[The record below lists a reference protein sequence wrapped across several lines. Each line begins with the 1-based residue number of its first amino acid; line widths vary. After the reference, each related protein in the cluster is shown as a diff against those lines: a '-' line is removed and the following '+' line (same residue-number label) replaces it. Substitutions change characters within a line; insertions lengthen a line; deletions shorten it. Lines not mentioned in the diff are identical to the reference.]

1 MLGDFPC
8 TLPSLGYPAGILSC
22 SVVHMCM
29 FPIVMC
35 MNEGA
40 PPQRR
45 SKQQEL
51 DAVLMACEGG
61 ELDPVSR
68 PSADPENLALGAKD
82 S

>member
-1 MLGDFPC
+1 
-8 TLPSLGYPAGILSC
+8 
-22 SVVHMCM
+22 MCM

-35 MNEGA
+35 RNEGA